1 MPKVKTL
8 ILQFANE
15 IAASDIPKFRGAVI
29 ASLKQKNILYHN
41 HDENGVVY
49 RYPRVQ
55 YKRINKKAAI
65 VCVKEGVEAIH
76 ELFSSGNFTYYI
88 GKKEMDM
95 RIEFINTHEN
105 DIDFCDTLQSYHL
118 HNWLP
123 LNTENYKEYQG
134 IERYADKI
142 VFLERKLKANILAFF
157 SSIDY
162 HVEQKIEL
170 NILNMTDPILVSY
183 KGIRLMAFDV
193 DFNVNLSLPNNI
205 GIGKSASVGYGT
217 LTRNKKL

>member
-1 MPKVKTL
+1 MPKVKIL

-41 HDENGVVY
+41 HDENGVIY
-49 RYPRVQ
+49 KYPRIQ

-65 VCVKEGVEAIH
+65 VCVQEGVDAIH
-76 ELFSSGNFTYYI
+76 ELFTSGNFTYRI
-88 GKKEMDM
+88 GCHEMDM
-95 RIEFINTHEN
+95 HIESVNTYEN
-105 DIDFCDTLQSYHL
+105 NIGFCDTLQSYHL

-142 VFLERKLKANILAFF
+142 AFLERKLKANILAFF
-157 SSIDY
+157 SSIKY
-162 HVEQKIEL
+162 HVEKQIIL
-170 NILNMTDPILVSY
+170 NITDVRPPILISY
-183 KGIRLMAFDV
+183 KGVKLMAFDV
-193 DFNVNLSLPNNI
+193 DFKVNLTLPNYI
-205 GIGKSASVGYGT
+205 GIGKSASVGYGS
-217 LTRNKKL
+217 LTRKQL